1 MTSSLKHCLTRKLTE
16 IAPLGTYRLGTPI
29 FGHFSA
35 LMLWESAAD
44 LFLRTFLGKR
54 IVESCILLQESPART
69 CARSASGRVLATLSA
84 PGRAGGVMK
93 VTPKESIPVSNF
105 F

>member
-44 LFLRTFLGKR
+44 LFLRTFSKKEF
-54 IVESCILLQESPART
+54 VEFCILLQESPART
-69 CARSASGRVLATLSA
+69 RARSASGRVLATMSA
-84 PGRAGGVMK
+84 LGSGV
-93 VTPKESIPVSNF
+93 VL
-105 F
+105 